1 MARPFFWENIQY
13 VNRFI
18 DFVASRPK
26 LCPNTEEKESQPA
39 LKDDEN
45 GSGSFGEHPQK
56 GFEGLNRFLK
66 TDKRFDLKEIKS
78 GIGSGV
84 KLYPKPFMDSSD
96 EVVS

>member
-1 MARPFFWENIQY
+1 MYPPCRAAGIISNG
-13 VNRFI
+13 V
-18 DFVASRPK
+18 
-26 LCPNTEEKESQPA
+26 
-39 LKDDEN
+39 KDDEN

-56 GFEGLNRFLK
+56 GFEGFNRFLK